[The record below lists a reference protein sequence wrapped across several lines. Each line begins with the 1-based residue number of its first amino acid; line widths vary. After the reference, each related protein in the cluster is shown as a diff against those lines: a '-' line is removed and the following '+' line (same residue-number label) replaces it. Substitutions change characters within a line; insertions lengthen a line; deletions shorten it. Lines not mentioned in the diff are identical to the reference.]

1 MARKQTI
8 REAEETPT
16 MDTDSFED
24 TDLYMSADG
33 KGAVLGTLEAD
44 DKSKENKKTI
54 AGAAG
59 VEAAD
64 ADLGGV
70 QEDVFS
76 ELFDGEGLSET
87 FKSKIKGVFEA
98 EVSRRTDIITEHLKA
113 EFQQELEE
121 KVAELTEG
129 MSGKVDEY
137 LNYVVENWME
147 ENKLAVT
154 ADLRGEFAEKYEH
167 DKANL
172 TDAVDK
178 MVSERIEAEM
188 AEFAEDKKQLAE
200 EKVKYATQIRE
211 HSEKLKAFV
220 FEQLK
225 SEIAELH
232 NDQKVMA
239 ENFSKLEDFVVE
251 ALSKEISE
259 FQKDKQDVAETK
271 VRLIREAKG
280 HFEKVRNNFIS
291 KGADKVSEIVGKTL
305 NKEISSLKDD
315 IDAARK
321 NDFGRRL
328 FESYAQEYT
337 QSFLN
342 SKSETSKLLKVVDT
356 AKQQLETAKETA
368 NEKEKIIE
376 SKNKEIEDLKNT
388 AERDSVINEL
398 IQPLNAEQK
407 DIMTN
412 LLESVQTGQLRKQF
426 EKYVPAV
433 INGRSPAKKQA
444 LKEGTEVTGDKQIVN
459 AGQFNSKLVDIKRL
473 AGI

>member
-1 MARKQTI
+1 M
-8 REAEETPT
+8 
-16 MDTDSFED
+16 
-24 TDLYMSADG
+24 
-33 KGAVLGTLEAD
+33 LEAL
-44 DKSKENKKTI
+44 KSLFETNAI
-54 AGAAG
+54 
-59 VEAAD
+59 
-64 ADLGGV
+64 
-70 QEDVFS
+70 S
-76 ELFDGEGLSET
+76 EE
-87 FKSKIKGVFEA
+87 IRA
-98 EVSRRTDIITEHLKA
+98 EIESAWNT
-113 EFQQELEE
+113 
-121 KVAELTEG
+121 KV
-129 MSGKVDEY
+129 
-137 LNYVVENWME
+137 E

-154 ADLRGEFAEKYEH
+154 AELRSEFAEKYEH
-167 DKANL
+167 DKASL

-211 HSEKLKAFV
+211 HSDKLKAFV

-225 SEIAELH
+225 GEIAELH

-259 FQKDKQDVAETK
+259 FHQDKQDVAETK

-305 NKEISSLKDD
+305 NKEISS
-315 IDAARK
+315 RK

-328 FESYAQEYT
+328 FDSYAQEYT

>member
-1 MARKQTI
+1 M
-8 REAEETPT
+8 
-16 MDTDSFED
+16 
-24 TDLYMSADG
+24 
-33 KGAVLGTLEAD
+33 LEAL
-44 DKSKENKKTI
+44 KSLFETNAI
-54 AGAAG
+54 
-59 VEAAD
+59 
-64 ADLGGV
+64 
-70 QEDVFS
+70 S
-76 ELFDGEGLSET
+76 EE
-87 FKSKIKGVFEA
+87 IRA
-98 EVSRRTDIITEHLKA
+98 EIESAWNT
-113 EFQQELEE
+113 
-121 KVAELTEG
+121 KV
-129 MSGKVDEY
+129 
-137 LNYVVENWME
+137 E

-154 ADLRGEFAEKYEH
+154 AELRSEFAEKYEH
-167 DKANL
+167 DKASL

-211 HSEKLKAFV
+211 HSDKLKAFV

-225 SEIAELH
+225 GEIAELH

-321 NDFGRRL
+321 NDFGRRM
-328 FESYAQEYT
+328 FETYSQEYSN
-337 QSFLN
+337 SFLN

-368 NEKEKIIE
+368 NEKDKIIE
-376 SKNKEIEDLKNT
+376 SKVKEIEDLKNT

-412 LLESVQTGQLRKQF
+412 LLEGVQTGQLRKQF